1 MKTTEQEYINGCYT
15 RYGTRPLNVMEIK
28 ASTTL
33 KNGMFAVCGI
43 VPEDGLSV
51 DVYRDN
57 TKKEL
62 IFMEHGFVTNNPDN
76 YELLFMMTESRCKEM
91 KI

>member
-1 MKTTEQEYINGCYT
+1 
-15 RYGTRPLNVMEIK
+15 
-28 ASTTL
+28 
-33 KNGMFAVCGI
+33 MFAVCCI

-62 IFMEHGFVTNNPDN
+62 IFMEHGFVTSKPDN